1 MKRFFITSINTDV
14 GKTFV
19 SSILFNSLGENT
31 CYFKPVQTGC
41 KFQNQNIIIPDLDY
55 VKNNSKIKNENN
67 FVCSYNLEFA
77 FSPHLSSKKTNVE
90 IKISKIL
97 KDFEFISKNFEN
109 IIVEGAGGVFTP
121 LNEENY
127 FMYNLMK
134 DLKLNSILVTNTEVG
149 TINNTLLT
157 LSHLKNQ
164 NINVSGIVFNKFGNE
179 EHEIDNINFIK
190 NYSEINNILK
200 IPKINGDFNINLKE
214 INNFIYNL

>member
-1 MKRFFITSINTDV
+1 MKRFFVTSINTDI

-19 SSILFNSLGENT
+19 SSLFFNLLGENT

-41 KFQNQNIIIPDLDY
+41 EFYDKNKLIPDLDY

-67 FVCSYNLEFA
+67 FMCSYALKFPV
-77 FSPHLSSKKTNVE
+77 SPHLSSKKTNIE
-90 IKISKIL
+90 INISKIL
-97 KDFEFISKNFEN
+97 KDFDLISKNFEN
-109 IIVEGAGGVFTP
+109 IIVEGSGGVFTP
-121 LNEENY
+121 LNEKNY
-127 FMYNLMK
+127 FMYNLIK

-164 NINVSGIVFNKFGNE
+164 NINVSGIVFNKFENL

-190 NYSEINNILK
+190 NYSKINNILK
-200 IPKINGDFNINLKE
+200 IPKLNGNFNINLKE